1 MSNIVIT
8 TFNLILNL
16 YAQKNQSKF
25 SFLEIAV
32 AKNNVWN
39 DISLY
44 LNSAMSAI
52 AIHTFVFKGRHGIRE
67 KLGLFKNIVTSHV
80 LSKKNVQYESG
91 K

>member
-1 MSNIVIT
+1 M
-8 TFNLILNL
+8 L
-16 YAQKNQSKF
+16 KNQSKL

-44 LNSAMSAI
+44 LNSAMSGI

-67 KLGLFKNIVTSHV
+67 KLGFFKNIVTSPV

>member
-1 MSNIVIT
+1 M
-8 TFNLILNL
+8 
-16 YAQKNQSKF
+16 

-44 LNSAMSAI
+44 LNSAMSGI
-52 AIHTFVFKGRHGIRE
+52 AIHTFVFKGRHDIKE
-67 KLGLFKNIVTSHV
+67 KLGFFKNIVSSPV
-80 LSKKNVQYESG
+80 SSKENVQHESG